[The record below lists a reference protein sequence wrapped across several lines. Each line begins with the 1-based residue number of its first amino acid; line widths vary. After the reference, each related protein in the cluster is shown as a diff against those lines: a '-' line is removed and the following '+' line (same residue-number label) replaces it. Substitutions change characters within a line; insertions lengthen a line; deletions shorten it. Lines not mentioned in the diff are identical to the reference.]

1 MKNSKVVA
9 PCPKARKATKEER
22 RRSKRK
28 QFITMVSVVFIIL
41 FIFSMCISVVAERSG
56 DNVVPII
63 DFRNHIGEANI
74 SNENTQKNENSYE
87 NENLG
92 IIYTYNVT
100 NPELFETENL
110 KTTELLTE
118 NSAKIQ
124 IETTELKMEEI
135 TETTEKVKSYTKYD
149 LFYLAAAVCR
159 EAGGE
164 SEEIQLLVAN
174 VIINRVN
181 SSIYPD
187 TIYEVL
193 TQYRQYGTMWK
204 YGVSFP
210 DWADEKVKEQ
220 CYSVA
225 QRVLEGERFCPEN
238 VLFQAEFKQGSGI
251 FKQFGDD
258 YYFCYYD

>member
-1 MKNSKVVA
+1 MSNSTMAA
-9 PCPKARKATKEER
+9 PHPAARKATREER
-22 RRSKRK
+22 RKQRQR
-28 QFITMVSVVFIIL
+28 QFIAMVSIVFVIL
-41 FIFSMCISVVAERSG
+41 FIFSMCITVIAASIGAVDASNGEKETISTPDSGKFGIVHLSTYDEAE
-56 DNVVPII
+56 
-63 DFRNHIGEANI
+63 
-74 SNENTQKNENSYE
+74 TQK
-87 NENLG
+87 
-92 IIYTYNVT
+92 
-100 NPELFETENL
+100 
-110 KTTELLTE
+110 
-118 NSAKIQ
+118 
-124 IETTELKMEEI
+124 ETTENTTDATESTTEN
-135 TETTEKVKSYTKYD
+135 TTEAETEVTEPVTEETTEPTEEVKNYTEDD

-159 EAGGE
+159 EASGE

-181 SSIYPD
+181 SSHYPD

-193 TQYRQYGTMWK
+193 TQYKQYGTMWK

-238 VLFQAEFKQGSGI
+238 VLFQAEFKQGSGV

-258 YYFCYYD
+258 YYFCYY

>member
-1 MKNSKVVA
+1 
-9 PCPKARKATKEER
+9 
-22 RRSKRK
+22 
-28 QFITMVSVVFIIL
+28 MVSIVFVIL
-41 FIFSMCISVVAERSG
+41 FIFSMCITVIA
-56 DNVVPII
+56 
-63 DFRNHIGEANI
+63 ANI
-74 SNENTQKNENSYE
+74 GAVDASNGEIQQNTSTPDSGKP
-87 NENLG
+87 G
-92 IIYTYNVT
+92 IVHTVTYD
-100 NPELFETENL
+100 
-110 KTTELLTE
+110 KT
-118 NSAKIQ
+118 KV
-124 IETTELKMEEI
+124 ETTETEDS
-135 TETTEKVKSYTKYD
+135 ETTEPTTENIAETQDD

-181 SSIYPD
+181 SSYYPD

-193 TQYRQYGTMWK
+193 TQYKQYGTMWK

-258 YYFCYYD
+258 YYFCYYG